1 MSHEYLLMPV
11 IGVIIAGMVTTVGI
25 GMFSGGIAEANRE
38 ALIAHLNRLALRA
51 QQYYRKPAFLGGGG
65 GDFSGFVLDKI
76 EALCVDGCFY
86 LSTDVPLLL
95 ESSVPAGP
103 LSVSSPAQSLHIV
116 GYGIERGRDSA
127 FFVSAFTTVTPKA
140 IATTVVN

>member
-1 MSHEYLLMPV
+1 MPV

-25 GMFSGGIAEANRE
+25 GMFSGGIVEANRE
-38 ALIAHLNRLALRA
+38 ALTAHLNRLALRA
-51 QQYYRKPAFLGGGG
+51 QQYYRKPVFLGGGG

-76 EALCVDGCFY
+76 EALCADGCFY

-103 LSVSSPAQSLHIV
+103 LAVSSPAQALYIV

-127 FFVSAFTTVTPKA
+127 FFVSAFTSVTPNA
-140 IATTVVN
+140 VATTIVN